1 MIYRSL
7 SILLMSASL
16 TVGLN
21 SPVHAQMLAKDP
33 VRILN
38 HDTGERYTKPWGQ
51 LKLNLATQKALLTKI
66 FTLRQTYYDIPL
78 KIQHLFLA
86 HNDVTRVSFMSE
98 DGWVIM
104 MDWPTGEMCSL
115 MFDSQGGFAGLL
127 QKSCQVNTGPE
138 MTPR

>member
-1 MIYRSL
+1 MMKPPYRYLSFLFITAYLMIAPDL
-7 SILLMSASL
+7 
-16 TVGLN
+16 
-21 SPVHAQMLAKDP
+21 PVSAQMLAKDP

-51 LKLNLATQKALLTKI
+51 LTLSPATQKALLAKI
-66 FTLRQTYYDIPL
+66 GSLRKTYYDIPL
-78 KIQHLFLA
+78 KIKFLFLS

-127 QKSCQVNTGPE
+127 QKSCQVNTGP
-138 MTPR
+138 